1 MPHTPLSSEARIEK
15 LSKIRDGFE
24 NYGEKDILWNYGQ
37 TASGSMELMPV
48 FKIPLEYL
56 VYNQRNG
63 RILSRTLS
71 HEANTSM
78 IDAQSESGNKLI
90 QKFLYESAEPKNKKT
105 EIDIRKYGQKEVGIV
120 TLDGIVIDGNRRLMT
135 LNNIVANP
143 GDADVSNFN
152 TFKAVILPAT
162 LQDATAEVKRL
173 ETIYQMGEDE
183 KANYNP
189 IEKYLQAKELFDL
202 KWTEEDVASFMNL
215 KKSDIQKYAQ
225 TMALMD
231 EYLEAY
237 GYDSQYTQL
246 DKRED
251 YFLSLNKWLQN
262 FRGAQSARGH
272 DGYTEM
278 DVDLLQMVAFDY
290 IRCFKALDGKDF
302 RKIADGLQPSHIFGN
317 KEIWHDFTEFHNN
330 NIFPLRDQEPEIN
343 HEIED
348 MMNHLNDRDSKFY
361 DASNKLLKD
370 NFYESIQKLKYKKTH
385 NQPSVQINTIETI
398 TDQINVKADTF
409 KKPQTQ
415 RQLANVAKKIETM
428 IVESGGSSGK
438 LTHIKKISTK
448 LSDLIGTLSD
458 EDLKDGKFLDQMEI
472 LSNLVN
478 DLKTEAGG

>member
-1 MPHTPLSSEARIEK
+1 MPNQPLSSEARIEK
-15 LSKIRDGFE
+15 LSKIREGSE

-56 VYNQRNG
+56 IYNQRNG

-71 HEANTSM
+71 YEANTSM
-78 IDAQSESGNKLI
+78 IDAQSESGNNLI
-90 QKFLYESAEPKNKKT
+90 QKFLYESAVSKNKKT

-143 GDADVSNFN
+143 GVDDVSNFN

-162 LQDATAEVKRL
+162 LQDATAEIKRL

-202 KWTEEDVASFMNL
+202 KWSFKDVASFMNR
-215 KKSDIQKYAQ
+215 DIKEIHKYAQ
-225 TMALMD
+225 TMALME
-231 EYLEAY
+231 EYLENY

-251 YFLSLNKWLQN
+251 YFLSLNKWLQI

-278 DVDLLQMVAFDY
+278 DVDLLQLIGFDY
-290 IRCFKALDGKDF
+290 IRCYNALDGKDF
-302 RKIADGLQPSHIFGN
+302 RKIAQGNKENHIFGN
-317 KEIWHDFTEFHNN
+317 KEVWDAFSKFHDE
-330 NIFPLRDQEPEIN
+330 NIFALRKQEPEIN

-348 MMNHLNDRDSKFY
+348 MMNHLNDRDAKFFEASK
-361 DASNKLLKD
+361 KLLKE
-370 NFYESIQKLKYKKTH
+370 NFEDSIEKLKIKKT
-385 NQPSVQINTIETI
+385 NKQPSVQINSVETI
-398 TDQINVKADTF
+398 IDQINVKAESF
-409 KKPQTQ
+409 KKPKTQ
-415 RQLANVAKKIETM
+415 RQLLNITKKIEKKM
-428 IVESGGSSGK
+428 MEAGSAGK
-438 LTHIKKISTK
+438 LVKLIGISSQ
-448 LSDLIGTLSD
+448 LSDLIGSLSD
-458 EDLKDGKFLDQMEI
+458 EDLEDGKFLDQMTI
-472 LSNLVN
+472 VSNLVE
-478 DLKTEAGG
+478 DLKKEASG